1 MKEEGPSESPMA
13 AAREIL
19 SYLVEHPDAKDTTEG
34 IMNWW
39 LSKGDTEREKGE
51 VQEAIDFLVAKGWLV
66 MREIADSRKIYGVER
81 ERLGEIK
88 EFLAGPD
95 SKEKAIKHNL

>member
-1 MKEEGPSESPMA
+1 MKEEGPSESLMA

-39 LSKGDTEREKGE
+39 LSKGDTERERDE
-51 VQEAIDFLVAKGWLV
+51 VQKAIDFLVAKGWLV
-66 MREIADSRKIYGVER
+66 MREIADSKKIYGVEMG
-81 ERLGEIK
+81 RLGEIETYLK
-88 EFLAGPD
+88 DL
-95 SKEKAIKHNL
+95 